1 MKKIVIALFAAVLI
15 LTSCSST
22 DPNVGKYSGTFTFVT
37 NNVTKSGSVRFV
49 SNPLTGGL
57 LLYGVVPINPVSGYS
72 NIYMSNENNA
82 ELITQLLQY
91 IGNQSNIYNAATEQ
105 IKNVKVEA
113 TFSGNT
119 VSLDMFYEVA
129 LIGDL
134 LNTRVSIVKFVG
146 TK

>member
-1 MKKIVIALFAAVLI
+1 MKKVVIVLFAAVLV

-22 DPNVGKYSGTFTFVT
+22 DPNAGKYSGTFTFVT

-72 NIYMSNENNA
+72 NVYMSNETNA

-91 IGNQSNIYNAATEQ
+91 IGSQSNIYNAATEQ

-113 TFSGNT
+113 SFSGNT

-134 LNTRVSIVKFVG
+134 LNTRISIVKFVG

>member
-22 DPNVGKYSGTFTFVT
+22 DPNAGKYSGTFTFVT

-49 SNPLTGGL
+49 SNPMTGGL

>member
-1 MKKIVIALFAAVLI
+1 MKNIVIVIFAAILV

-22 DPNVGKYSGTFTFVT
+22 NPYAGNYTGTYTFVT

-72 NIYMSNENNA
+72 NVYMSNETNA

-91 IGNQSNIYNAATEQ
+91 IGSQSNIYNAATEQ

-113 TFSGNT
+113 SFSGNT

-134 LNTRVSIVKFVG
+134 LNTRISIVKFVG

>member
-1 MKKIVIALFAAVLI
+1 MKKIVIVLFAAILA
-15 LTSCSST
+15 LTSCNST
-22 DPNVGKYSGTFTFVT
+22 NPNAGKYSGTFTFVT

-72 NIYMSNENNA
+72 NVYMSNENNA

-91 IGNQSNIYNAATEQ
+91 IGNQNNIYNAATEQ

-113 TFSGNT
+113 SFSGNT
-119 VSLDMFYEVA
+119 VNLDMFYEIA

-134 LNTRVSIVKFVG
+134 LNTRVSIVKFTG